1 MKLENKK
8 QKAFMV
14 EFEALL
20 RKHLATINANDH
32 WTGYPECGRD
42 VRMVVEFDD
51 WRVGEIDLGDFI
63 GYED

>member
-14 EFEALL
+14 ELKALL

-42 VRMVVEFDD
+42 VRMTVEFGD
-51 WRVGEIDLGDFI
+51 WQAGEIDLGDSI
-63 GYED
+63 DYED